1 MVFDGQRRTQERVAK
16 KWRRIGNG
24 EEVIPLSLHQ
34 RKMKDQAR
42 AFRNEMGTYLK
53 ASDGG
58 FEEQVECDDVEA
70 IFLRELSMEQRGL
83 LFQYLVG

>member
-1 MVFDGQRRTQERVAK
+1 
-16 KWRRIGNG
+16 
-24 EEVIPLSLHQ
+24 
-34 RKMKDQAR
+34 MKDQAP
-42 AFRNEMGTYLK
+42 AFRNEMGTYLN

-70 IFLRELSMEQRGL
+70 IFLRELSVEQRGL

>member
-1 MVFDGQRRTQERVAK
+1 MDSDCVAK
-16 KWRRIGNG
+16 KSRRIGNG
-24 EEVIPLSLHQ
+24 EEVIRLSLHQ
-34 RKMKDQAR
+34 RKMKDQAH
-42 AFRNEMGTYLK
+42 AFRNEIRPYLN

-70 IFLRELSMEQRGL
+70 IFLRELSVEQRRL

>member
-1 MVFDGQRRTQERVAK
+1 MVRDGLRACCKESR
-16 KWRRIGNG
+16 WIGNG

-34 RKMKDQAR
+34 KKMDEQAH
-42 AFRNEMGTYLK
+42 AFENEMGTYLN
-53 ASDGG
+53 ASNRA
-58 FEEQVECDDVEA
+58 FVEQEECDDVEA